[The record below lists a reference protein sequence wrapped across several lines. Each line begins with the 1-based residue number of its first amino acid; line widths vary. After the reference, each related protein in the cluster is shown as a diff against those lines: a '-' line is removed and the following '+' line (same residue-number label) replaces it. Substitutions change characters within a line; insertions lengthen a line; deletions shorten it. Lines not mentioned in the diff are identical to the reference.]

1 MIRCELKKYAIILP
15 LCAVFFTMLCTYT
28 YLRFYNYFNSDY
40 AEKLS
45 PKGVFYRVAGN
56 GDFNAS
62 GNVACIFIVVFVLFL
77 FYIFT
82 DDNVSYIVRLKSRA
96 SFVTRRIAD
105 CAVFAFLFSF
115 LIEAVSVVAALI
127 CFDINLILESNFL
140 QYSALELLTLF
151 LFYFRAGLVM
161 LSFGIIIS
169 TKVAPIIT
177 IALIFIEFFA
187 DVAFMISRVWLP
199 FRDAIVVSKLM
210 NGEMVLSD
218 MWGIILRALLMMFML
233 IFSSYFLYQ
242 KKDVLSNVKK

>member
-1 MIRCELKKYAIILP
+1 MQSYFRFAQCFLLS
-15 LCAVFFTMLCTYT
+15 LCTYT
-28 YLRFYNYFNSDY
+28 YLRFYNYLNSDY

-45 PKGVFYRVAGN
+45 PKGVFYNVAGGD
-56 GDFNAS
+56 GDFITS
-62 GNVACIFIVVFVLFL
+62 GNVIGFYIILFVLFL

-82 DDNVSYIVRLKSRA
+82 DENESYIVRLKSRA

-169 TKVAPIIT
+169 PKVAPIIT
-177 IALIFIEFFA
+177 ICSDFYRVFCRCSL
-187 DVAFMISRVWLP
+187 FMISRVWLP

>member
-1 MIRCELKKYAIILP
+1 
-15 LCAVFFTMLCTYT
+15 
-28 YLRFYNYFNSDY
+28 
-40 AEKLS
+40 
-45 PKGVFYRVAGN
+45 
-56 GDFNAS
+56 
-62 GNVACIFIVVFVLFL
+62 
-77 FYIFT
+77 
-82 DDNVSYIVRLKSRA
+82 
-96 SFVTRRIAD
+96 
-105 CAVFAFLFSF
+105 
-115 LIEAVSVVAALI
+115 
-127 CFDINLILESNFL
+127 
-140 QYSALELLTLF
+140 
-151 LFYFRAGLVM
+151 M

>member
-1 MIRCELKKYAIILP
+1 MIRCKLKKYAIILP
-15 LCAVFFTMLCTYT
+15 LCAVFFTLLCTYT

-96 SFVTRRIAD
+96 SFVTGRIAD

-161 LSFGIIIS
+161 LSF
-169 TKVAPIIT
+169 
-177 IALIFIEFFA
+177 E
-187 DVAFMISRVWLP
+187 
-199 FRDAIVVSKLM
+199 
-210 NGEMVLSD
+210 
-218 MWGIILRALLMMFML
+218 
-233 IFSSYFLYQ
+233 
-242 KKDVLSNVKK
+242 